1 MALRA
6 ENGVSERSTGTGT
19 RLGIAAVVTLNLALA
34 MGVAGGVTWL
44 AARPGLRLRVD
55 LTAAGENT
63 LDAGCMASPAPVGS
77 TLIVRTKALLY
88 RIQ

>member
-34 MGVAGGVTWL
+34 MGVAGLLWVEDVTATRL
-44 AARPGLRLRVD
+44 ARL
-55 LTAAGENT
+55 N
-63 LDAGCMASPAPVGS
+63 
-77 TLIVRTKALLY
+77 
-88 RIQ
+88 